1 MDEVPHL
8 WYICDGFYFLLSHC
22 LLSILIIFCRFCQS
36 SAKMFRTFHLKDW
49 TGVVH
54 KWRQRTPQKWWCQIE
69 HLLKWLFFLDQ
80 PITWPESYG
89 GVGGPT
95 VFLRESADTARDHGG
110 TFLAQITGRE
120 DGDRDQGLMFL
131 TNILNNNMYH
141 TSPDIFSPV
150 IKTTAGWKMLADRPG
165 CWWRS
170 LAEADG
176 TPPTPVTWVGFAP
189 KWWKKSSLWWSAE
202 KDNPPSLIE
211 GLSAGSSPSLS

>member
-1 MDEVPHL
+1 MDSTFFCHIACCQYWSWLVV
-8 WYICDGFYFLLSHC
+8 
-22 LLSILIIFCRFCQS
+22 ILIKHCFFCRFCQS
-36 SAKMFRTFHLKDW
+36 SAKMFRTSIWKTEQGLFN
-49 TGVVH
+49 
-54 KWRQRTPQKWWCQIE
+54 KWRQRAPQKWWRQIE
-69 HLLKWLFFLDQ
+69 HLLKWLFSLDQ

-120 DGDRDQGLMFL
+120 DGDRDQGLMFF
-131 TNILNNNMYH
+131 TNILNNNNMYH

-176 TPPTPVTWVGFAP
+176 TPPTPTTWVGVAP
-189 KWWKKSSLWWSAE
+189 KWWKK
-202 KDNPPSLIE
+202 
-211 GLSAGSSPSLS
+211 